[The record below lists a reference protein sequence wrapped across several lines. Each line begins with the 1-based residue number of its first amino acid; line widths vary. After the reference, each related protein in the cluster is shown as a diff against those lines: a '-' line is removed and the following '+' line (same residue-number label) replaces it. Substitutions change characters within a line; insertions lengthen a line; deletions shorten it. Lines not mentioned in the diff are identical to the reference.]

1 VKVNTIT
8 RLCFYDWLIVGCLA
22 SNTGYIM
29 HIQDENKF
37 SNISKTIQKWRR
49 DEKKK
54 DLSYAII
61 MALSTHG
68 TQYAPWSGLTTPSAT
83 TRRLNNSVGWVL
95 GTATNTERSLKITI
109 ILKLRRCTI
118 KNEFIEKNHVI
129 TNFDLENY
137 FILILKR
144 AVVFAIV
151 W

>member
-1 VKVNTIT
+1 MI
-8 RLCFYDWLIVGCLA
+8 DWLLVYLA
-22 SNTGYIM
+22 PNTGYIM

-37 SNISKTIQKWRR
+37 SNISKIYRNEEETRTKR
-49 DEKKK
+49 

-137 FILILKR
+137 FILVLKR